1 MRNIM
6 EIIFRDPNL
15 NNVEWEIT
23 KQESKDRY
31 II

>member
-1 MRNIM
+1 M

-23 KQESKDRY
+23 KQES
-31 II
+31 ISHVNSA